1 MLMLSR
7 VKERSR
13 SSPKYDTKSAMNKR
27 KHRSISNDTQ
37 ETSEGKF
44 VLHNNSS
51 RVLLDRINKNI
62 VSELVSDPYST
73 SERIAKKIDVPLST
87 VQRRRTALEKSILN
101 KTYSLDLG
109 LLGWRIADLLI
120 GIDKGDPRSTA
131 KNIIQENG
139 ENIMS
144 ASLRIGSPEIN
155 MVAQIHYKSSQELH
169 QILQNIRALE
179 NIGRVEWSEL
189 VEEVGD
195 DKGDS
200 FHIM

>member
-1 MLMLSR
+1 MLSR
-7 VKERSR
+7 VRKRSR
-13 SSPKYDTKSAMNKR
+13 SSPKLATNKR
-27 KHRSISNDTQ
+27 KHSSLSNNAQ
-37 ETSEGKF
+37 QTSEGKF
-44 VLHNNSS
+44 VLHNNS

-62 VSELVSDPYST
+62 VNELVSDPYST

-87 VQRRRTALEKSILN
+87 VQRRRTALERSILN

-109 LLGWRIADLLI
+109 QLGWRIADLLI

-131 KNIIQENG
+131 KNIIQENN

-155 MVAQIHYKSSQELH
+155 LVAKVHYRSSQELH
-169 QILQNIRALE
+169 QILQKIRALE

-189 VEEVGD
+189 VEEVGY
-195 DKGDS
+195 DKGNS
-200 FHIM
+200 LHIT

>member
-1 MLMLSR
+1 MLSR
-7 VKERSR
+7 VKKLSR
-13 SSPKYDTKSAMNKR
+13 SSPKYDRKLAMNKR
-27 KHRSISNDTQ
+27 KHSSISNNAH

-44 VLHNNSS
+44 VLYHNSS

-62 VSELVSDPYST
+62 VNELVSNPYST

-87 VQRRRTALEKSILN
+87 VQRRRTVLERSILN
-101 KTYSLDLG
+101 KAYSLDLG

-131 KNIIQENG
+131 KNIIQGNL

-189 VEEVGD
+189 VEEVGN
-195 DKGDS
+195 DKEDS
-200 FHIM
+200 FHIT

>member
-1 MLMLSR
+1 MLSR
-7 VKERSR
+7 VKKRSR
-13 SSPKYDTKSAMNKR
+13 SSPKYDTKLATNKR
-27 KHRSISNDTQ
+27 KHSSLSNNAQ
-37 ETSEGKF
+37 QTSEGKF
-44 VLHNNSS
+44 VLHNNS
-51 RVLLDRINKNI
+51 RILLDRINKNI
-62 VSELVSDPYST
+62 VNELVSDPYAT

-87 VQRRRTALEKSILN
+87 VQRRRTALERSILN

-109 LLGWRIADLLI
+109 QLGWRIADLLI

-131 KNIIQENG
+131 KNIIQENS

-155 MVAQIHYKSSQELH
+155 MVAQIHYRSSQELH

-189 VEEVGD
+189 VEEIGNDNGD
-195 DKGDS
+195 
-200 FHIM
+200 FVLIT